1 MINLSNDL
9 IFWSFSGAL
18 TGLCTHY
25 IKTFFNLQINIL
37 SSVIVCF
44 QKARTFIEL
53 RNCPSEQIV
62 RNVPAK

>member
-18 TGLCTHY
+18 TGVCMHY
-25 IKTFFNLQINIL
+25 IWTFFNLQINIL
-37 SSVIVCF
+37 SIDMICI
-44 QKARTFIEL
+44 QKAGTFIEP
-53 RNCPSEQIV
+53 RNCPSELIV

>member
-18 TGLCTHY
+18 TGVCAHY
-25 IKTFFNLQINIL
+25 IKTFLNLQINIL
-37 SSVIVCF
+37 SIAIICI
-44 QKARTFIEL
+44 QKARTFIQP
-53 RNCPSEQIV
+53 RNCPSEQIM